1 MGTCVLPKMGWEGGE
16 DMKGGVDRVGGG
28 GEGRRTERAKN
39 LRERKRDE
47 RITIGSYIMTR
58 R

>member
-16 DMKGGVDRVGGG
+16 DMKGGMDRVGGG

-39 LRERKRDE
+39 LRERSE
-47 RITIGSYIMTR
+47 RGR
-58 R
+58 GRNKW